1 MKKIFII
8 LFGILLGTFQIS
20 ANAKE
25 TTVENNIR
33 EDVYSV
39 EPVGYSDMN
48 FTYYYDMQEYGYQKL
63 IGFYYDN
70 ECFKYLYDEAGVIIG
85 IIDSLGVQI
94 VKYEYDSND
103 ILLNVYSKQN
113 GEWLKNQDSNFIGN
127 QNKMLW
133 IGVFYDDNTQCYYVN
148 ERYYNSAEKRYMDGN
163 VDDSI
168 LTNQNPFIYSED
180 GIMSMNAAGNDEI
193 AKEWAEALLANSSYG
208 TPIDYSSSWYSG
220 LSDVELLARAI
231 FCEGG
236 TAYTDEESAVAW
248 VILNRIHDSAFP
260 STARGVITAASQFA
274 AVTGGSSATANSR
287 VSSTVTNRWEYSTY
301 LACLMLTTAS
311 ETDWETLIGD
321 ILDGQLYFYSY
332 SVAKKA
338 YSSGSP
344 VFSGSYGDL
353 KYGSVDIDTVYVLGY
368 GYVTS
373 FDYLFQNY
381 EPVSYSRNIYYN
393 RE

>member
-1 MKKIFII
+1 M
-8 LFGILLGTFQIS
+8 
-20 ANAKE
+20 
-25 TTVENNIR
+25 V
-33 EDVYSV
+33 
-39 EPVGYSDMN
+39 
-48 FTYYYDMQEYGYQKL
+48 
-63 IGFYYDN
+63 GFYYNN
-70 ECFKYLYDEAGVIIG
+70 EYFKYLYDETDVIIG
-85 IIDSLGVQI
+85 ITDSADAQI

-103 ILLNVYSKQN
+103 IVLSVYSKEN
-113 GEWLKNQDSNFIGN
+113 GKWLKNQDSNFIGN

-133 IGVFYDDNTQCYYVN
+133 IGAYYDDNTRCYYVN
-148 ERYYNSAEKRYMDGN
+148 QRYYNPVEKRYMDGN
-163 VDDSI
+163 MDNSV
-168 LTNQNPFIYSED
+168 LTNQNPFASFEN
-180 GIMSMNAAGNDEI
+180 GIMSIDAAGSDEI
-193 AKEWAEALLANSSYG
+193 AREWAETLLASSSYG
-208 TPIDYSSSWYSG
+208 TPLDYSSSWYST

-287 VSSTVTNRWEYSTY
+287 VPSTATSRWEHSTY
-301 LACLMLTTAS
+301 LACLMLTTTS

-321 ILDGQLYFYSY
+321 IINGQLYFYSY
-332 SVAKKA
+332 TVAKNA
-338 YSSGSP
+338 YSTESP

-373 FDYLFQNY
+373 FDHLFQNY
-381 EPVSYSRNIYYN
+381 EPIVYSRNIYYN